1 MILNEKKK
9 KIKQLKDEIEGL
21 NIDIS
26 GTQEHEK
33 NEDTNDGQLIRIKKK
48 INKVRFLK
56 ILHIQTCN

>member
-48 INKVRFLK
+48 N
-56 ILHIQTCN
+56 Q